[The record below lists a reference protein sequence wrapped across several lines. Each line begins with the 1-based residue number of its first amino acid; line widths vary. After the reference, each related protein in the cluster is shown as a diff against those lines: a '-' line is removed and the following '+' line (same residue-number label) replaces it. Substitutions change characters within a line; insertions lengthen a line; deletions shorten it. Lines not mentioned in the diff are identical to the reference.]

1 VERNVLFLI
10 IAYMRDYKYVDK
22 TKIPIVENILN
33 VKIGINMVLVKP
45 LVDNSVLDNGLY
57 MDTSFREI
65 DCANR
70 IVEVIKTP
78 LILAIKGL
86 DGYDERNYRALDWGT
101 VMELKVGDKAWVD
114 PLYMVLNNH
123 TNGTSVY
130 QCDDEFY
137 YVVPYDKFIVAKRE
151 CNINFSE
158 TTEKSYDGEKSK
170 MYLADEAGMT
180 ITPKPIFINEGST
193 NFQVICLNGYILIEE
208 IKKVHKIG
216 AFKKTILD
224 QEGVVAYSGRG
235 NDYYYDRPYSDD
247 IQTDKGDRVFCPKH
261 RIYLE
266 DEMYAS
272 FEGKKQFIITQRRQI
287 FYSYKSDTM
296 ALKDKKILP
305 GKLWIKRDETVTKSL
320 GGLLVPEEA
329 QKQKNTGEVVKMG
342 PFRKGEEVTGLKEGS
357 KICFLRTSRNIE
369 FEKVIYAVIDML
381 DIEYYE

>member
-130 QCDDEFY
+130 QCDDELY

-158 TTEKSYDGEKSK
+158 TTEKSYDGEKSNNIDLK
-170 MYLADEAGMT
+170 PVKNEP
-180 ITPKPIFINEGST
+180 ITAVTEECMSLTPTALSSDYTVECPGTGSGPT
-193 NFQVICLNGYILIEE
+193 TEWSVLPATGTLVDNGLSATFLPPRALPVKNSGFVCCLWCA
-208 IKKVHKIG
+208 K
-216 AFKKTILD
+216 
-224 QEGVVAYSGRG
+224 
-235 NDYYYDRPYSDD
+235 
-247 IQTDKGDRVFCPKH
+247 
-261 RIYLE
+261 
-266 DEMYAS
+266 
-272 FEGKKQFIITQRRQI
+272 
-287 FYSYKSDTM
+287 
-296 ALKDKKILP
+296 
-305 GKLWIKRDETVTKSL
+305 
-320 GGLLVPEEA
+320 
-329 QKQKNTGEVVKMG
+329 
-342 PFRKGEEVTGLKEGS
+342 
-357 KICFLRTSRNIE
+357 FLFGTR
-369 FEKVIYAVIDML
+369 
-381 DIEYYE
+381 